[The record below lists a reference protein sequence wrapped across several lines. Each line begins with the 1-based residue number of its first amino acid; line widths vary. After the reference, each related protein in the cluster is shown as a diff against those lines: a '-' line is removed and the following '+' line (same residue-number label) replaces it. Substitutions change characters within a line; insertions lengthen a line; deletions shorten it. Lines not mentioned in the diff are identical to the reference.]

1 MEPILVGMTYDLR
14 ADHIADGLDPED
26 AAELDSDVTIDA
38 IESTLRSL
46 GLRTERIGHARAL
59 CQRLVAGDRWDL
71 VFNIAEGLTGRSREA
86 QVPALL
92 ELYGVPYTFSDPLT
106 CAVTLDKAV
115 AKQLVRAA
123 GLHTPDFRVVRS
135 PDDIALLDL
144 PLPVFAK
151 PLQEGTGK
159 GIGPTSR
166 IDDAATL
173 RERVLGL
180 LHRHRQPVLVERY
193 LPGREFTTGVV
204 GTGMGARVI
213 GSMEVHIQPGVG
225 DYGYQVKEDWRLYCH
240 YDPLLPGPLH
250 DEVHALALGSYR
262 ALECRDGAR
271 VDIRLDHDGKPAFIE
286 VNPLPGLNPHHSDL
300 PMLARMQGMDFAA
313 LLEAIVTSALERI
326 HVRPQ
331 AS

>member
-1 MEPILVGMTYDLR
+1 MQPILVGMTYDLR

-26 AAELDSDVTIDA
+26 AAELDSEVTIAA
-38 IESTLRSL
+38 IESTLQGL

-59 CQRLVAGDRWDL
+59 CQRLVRGDRWDL
-71 VFNIAEGLTGRSREA
+71 VFNIAEGLRGRSREA

-123 GLHTPDFRVVRS
+123 GLNTPDFRVVRA
-135 PDDIALLDL
+135 PGDLALLDL

-151 PLQEGTGK
+151 PLQEGTGM

-166 IDDAATL
+166 IDDQASL
-173 RERVLGL
+173 HEWVLGL

-204 GTGMGARVI
+204 GSGAEARVI
-213 GSMEVHIQPGVG
+213 GSMEILINPGAG
-225 DYGYQVKEDWRLYCH
+225 DYGYQVKEDWKRLCRYT
-240 YDPLLPGPLH
+240 PLLPGPLH
-250 DEVHALALGSYR
+250 DEVHALALASYR
-262 ALECRDGAR
+262 ALECRDGSR
-271 VDIRLDHDGKPAFIE
+271 VDIRLDHEEKPAFIE

-300 PMLARMQGMDFAA
+300 PMLARMHGMDFSA
-313 LLEAIVTSALERI
+313 LLEAIVTSALARV
-326 HVRPQ
+326 HRSAV
-331 AS
+331 

>member
-1 MEPILVGMTYDLR
+1 MQSILVGMTYDLR

-26 AAELDSDVTIDA
+26 AAELDSEETIAA
-38 IESTLRSL
+38 IEATLQGL

-71 VFNIAEGLTGRSREA
+71 VFNIAEGLNGRSREA

-123 GLHTPDFRVVRS
+123 GLNTADFRVVRGQA
-135 PDDIALLDL
+135 DLATLDL

-166 IDDAATL
+166 IDDVATL
-173 RERVLGL
+173 QERVLGL

-193 LPGREFTTGVV
+193 LPGREFTTGLV
-204 GTGMGARVI
+204 GTGADARVI

-225 DYGYQVKEDWRLYCH
+225 DYGFQVKEDWRLYCH
-240 YDPLLPGPLH
+240 YDPLQPGPLH
-250 DEVHALALGSYR
+250 DEVHALALASYR

-300 PMLARMQGMDFAA
+300 PMLARMQGMDFSA
-313 LLEAIVTSALERI
+313 LLEAIVTSALGRRRV
-326 HVRPQ
+326 HPV
-331 AS
+331 AA